1 VPERLTCKAQK
12 SHLKRA
18 VRVDLRCAMGK
29 RSDQRWR
36 RPSAAAPPRAAG
48 TGRPYGLAH
57 RGV

>member
-1 VPERLTCKAQK
+1 
-12 SHLKRA
+12 LKRA